1 MKVKFKN
8 GYEADLK
15 DDIAKIYI
23 ERGRVEKVNKTGPKP
38 KAEKKEEP
46 KAAE

>member
-1 MKVKFKN
+1 MRVRFKN
-8 GYEADLK
+8 GYETDMK
-15 DDIAKIYI
+15 DSVAKIYL